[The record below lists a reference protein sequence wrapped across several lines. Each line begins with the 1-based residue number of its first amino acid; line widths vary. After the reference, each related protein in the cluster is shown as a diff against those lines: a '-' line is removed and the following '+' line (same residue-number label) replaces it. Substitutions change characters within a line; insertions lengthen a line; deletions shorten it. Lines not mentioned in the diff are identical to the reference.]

1 MILIGERLNSSRK
14 EVHQA
19 LLNEDRDFFIKNA
32 KMQRE
37 KGADFIDLN
46 TASMMEKEL
55 EFMKW
60 AIEIIQAEEEIPISI
75 DSPNL
80 EVLERAINYC
90 KGTTIL
96 NSITVDERKIE
107 RIAPIVKEKKP
118 YVVVMLMDSS
128 VPSTPEDCLRKLEK
142 SLEILEKYGLK
153 QDNFFF
159 DPLLRPIGVESKNAI
174 LFLNS
179 LKIIKEKYPEAKT
192 ICGLSNVSFGLP
204 SRKLINRTL
213 LPLIFQYQI
222 DAIILDVLD
231 EKLLSTMIVSQA
243 LLGKE
248 NGLMKLLKAK
258 REGKLSD

>member
-19 LLNEDRDFFIKNA
+19 LLKRDGEFFLKNA
-32 KMQRE
+32 KLQRE
-37 KGADFIDLN
+37 RGADFIDLN
-46 TASMMEKEL
+46 TASIMEQEL

-60 AIEIIQAEEEIPISI
+60 AIEIIQMEEEIPISI
-75 DSPNL
+75 DSPNVD
-80 EVLERAINYC
+80 VLVEGIKIH
-90 KGTTIL
+90 KGKAIL
-96 NSITVDERKIE
+96 NSITVDKEKIE
-107 RIAPIVKEKKP
+107 RIAPIVKEKDP

-128 VPSTPEDCLRKLEK
+128 TPSTPEECIQKLEK
-142 SLEILEKYGLK
+142 FLEMMEKLELK
-153 QDNFFF
+153 KQNFFF
-159 DPLLRPIGVESKNAI
+159 DPLLRPIGIESRNAI

-179 LKIIKEKYPEAKT
+179 LELIKEKFPEVKT

-204 SRKLINRTL
+204 SRKLINRTF
-213 LPLIFQYQI
+213 LPLILHKKI

-231 EKLLSTMIVSQA
+231 EKLLSTIIISEA

-258 REGKLSD
+258 REGKLLD

>member
-19 LLNEDRDFFIKNA
+19 LLKRDGEFFVKNA
-32 KMQRE
+32 KLQRE

-46 TASMMEKEL
+46 TASMMEQEL

-60 AIEIIQAEEEIPISI
+60 AMEIIQMEEEIPISI
-75 DSPNL
+75 DSPNVD
-80 EVLERAINYC
+80 VLVEAIKIH
-90 KGTTIL
+90 KGKAIL
-96 NSITVDERKIE
+96 NSITVDREKVE
-107 RIAPIVKEKKP
+107 RIAPIVEEKEP

-128 VPSTPEDCLRKLEK
+128 TPSTPEECLQKLEK
-142 SLEILEKYGLK
+142 FLEIMEKLGLK
-153 QDNFFF
+153 KENFFF
-159 DPLLRPIGVESKNAI
+159 DPLLRPIGIESKNAI

-179 LKIIKEKYPEAKT
+179 LELIKEKFPEVKT

-204 SRKLINRTL
+204 SRRLINRTF
-213 LPLIFQYQI
+213 LPLILHKKI

-231 EKLLSTMIVSQA
+231 EKLLSTIIISEA

-258 REGKLSD
+258 REGKLLD